1 MLNRR
6 WAHAIGLMLLGIIAI
21 FIVKGAFTSHTPP
34 SSKKVVKSKKVKHH
48 PRSINKFI
56 TNDLSDSE
64 QTRKFDRDIESFIR
78 RWEFKGATFALM
90 RNDSLIYAKGYGYAD
105 VENNIKCEANHLF
118 RVASVSK
125 LLTATAIMKL
135 VESKKLTLSSQ
146 VFGEEGILCDTM
158 FLHLRNPNLKRITVE
173 HLLRHTAGF
182 SSPHGDPAFANFSI
196 ARQLDCELPLNTDDM
211 VVYATHNRLRYQPG
225 GSYDYSNL
233 GYIILGKII
242 EKVSGMDYEEYVQ
255 KSILHP
261 IGCYDMFIGRSFEK
275 NRDPQEVNYYEV
287 KEAEEVEAYDGSG
300 VMCMKSNGGN
310 NISLLGSAGGWVS
323 SSVEMLKF
331 VASIDDYALR
341 KSILSDESID
351 VMTATSRYKHSIGWA
366 STSKYGWLRS
376 GSMAG
381 TSALIKK
388 QNDGYTWVF
397 IANSSAWIGPNIT
410 KYISSYVSRAI
421 SRVKEWPERDMFD
434 ISK

>member
-6 WAHAIGLMLLGIIAI
+6 WAHAIGLLLLCVIATI
-21 FIVKGAFTSHTPP
+21 VVRGAFRGHTPSKEEPKIVKI
-34 SSKKVVKSKKVKHH
+34 KHRI
-48 PRSINKFI
+48 PSINKFI
-56 TNDLSDSE
+56 TNDLSDYE
-64 QTRKFDRDIESFIR
+64 QTRKFDKDIESFIR
-78 RWEFKGATFALM
+78 RWELKGASFALM

-105 VENNIKCEANHLF
+105 VEGGVKCEANHLF

-135 VESKKLTLSSQ
+135 VEDKKLTLSSQ

-158 FLHLRNPNLKRITVE
+158 FLNLRNPNLKRITVE

-182 SSPHGDPAFANFSI
+182 SSPHGDPAFANYNV
-196 ARQLDCELPLNTDDM
+196 ARYLDRELPLSVDDM
-211 VVYATHNRLRYQPG
+211 VVYATRNRLRYQPG
-225 GSYDYSNL
+225 GNFDYSNL

-242 EKVSGMDYEEYVQ
+242 EKVSGQGYEEYVQ

-261 IGCYDMFIGRSFEK
+261 VGCYDMFVGRSFER
-275 NRDPQEVNYYEV
+275 NRAPQEVHYYEV
-287 KEAEEVEAYDGSG
+287 KEADEVEAHDGSG
-300 VMCMKSNGGN
+300 VMCMKSSGGN
-310 NISLLGSAGGWVS
+310 NIALLGSAGGWVS

-331 VASIDDYALR
+331 VASIDDCPLR
-341 KSILSDESID
+341 KSILSSESIEI
-351 VMTATSRYKHSIGWA
+351 MTTTTRQKRAIGWA

-388 QNDGYTWVF
+388 QSDGYTWVF
-397 IANSSAWIGPNIT
+397 IANSSAWIGPNIS
-410 KYISSYVSRAI
+410 KYISSRITRAI
-421 SRVKEWPERDMFD
+421 SRVEEWPERDMFD
-434 ISK
+434 ISKGK